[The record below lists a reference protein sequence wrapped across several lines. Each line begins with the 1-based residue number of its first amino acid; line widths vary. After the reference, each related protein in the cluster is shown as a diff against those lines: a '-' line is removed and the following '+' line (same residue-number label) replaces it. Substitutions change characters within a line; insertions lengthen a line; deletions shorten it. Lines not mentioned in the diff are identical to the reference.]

1 MPEAPQLQLSA
12 VLAEFARTLVGAFS
26 IQEVLDGFVNHV
38 ADVLPAD
45 GAGVLLFDPHAE
57 LRFVATTDDQI
68 LVIQHLQIELGEGPC
83 ILCYQSGEA
92 VAAGDLATE
101 PRFARFAARAVEAG
115 LGAVHS
121 FPLRLDG
128 VALGALDLYSR
139 EAQELN
145 AEEMAAG
152 QILADVAAAYVFN
165 AQARTD
171 ATASSAALRY
181 RAMHDPLTNLPNRML
196 FEDRLGQAL
205 TKSRRTGARIG
216 VLFLDVDRFKTINDT
231 FGHPVADR
239 LLIALGER
247 VTSALRPGDT
257 LARIAG
263 DEFLVLCEDIIDL
276 EHAEQIAAR
285 LLAALQAPF
294 ALPPS
299 SIFVTVSIG
308 IAVSANHGERA
319 ADLLV
324 HADSALYDAKRRG
337 GGRAA
342 SATRRARGRA
352 DRRISIERDLV
363 QAIEHDEL
371 RLEFQPIVDLA
382 TGRADHVEALL
393 RWTHPRLGEVPAPA
407 IVASAERTGL
417 VRELGA
423 WVVRHACEQQRRWRD
438 AQVAVRYMCVNV
450 AGSEF
455 TDPAYYDTIADI
467 CDATGVDP
475 GSLCLEITESVLI
488 DDVPGAMNA
497 FDGLKRIGV
506 QLALD
511 DFGTGYCSLS
521 YLKRFPVDMV
531 KIDQSFVAD
540 VGSQALDE
548 AIVTAVVTL
557 AHHVGICVVAEGVE
571 NPGQRDAIA
580 ALGCD
585 MAQGHHFGRP
595 LPAGDVA
602 AHLFA

>member
-1 MPEAPQLQLSA
+1 VDQLRLSA

-26 IQEVLDGFVNHV
+26 IQEILDRFVGRV

-45 GAGVLLFDPHAE
+45 GAGVLLFDDHADM
-57 LRFVATTDDQI
+57 RFVATTDEQI
-68 LVIQHLQIELGEGPC
+68 MVVQHLQIELGEGPC
-83 ILCYQSGEA
+83 LLCYRSGEA

-101 PRFARFAARAVEAG
+101 QRFPHFAARAIEAG

-128 VALGALDLYSR
+128 RALGALDLYSR
-139 EAQELN
+139 EAQALTD
-145 AEEMAAG
+145 EEMTAG

-165 AQARTD
+165 AQARAD
-171 ATASSAALRY
+171 ATASAAALRY
-181 RAMHDPLTNLPNRML
+181 RAMHDALTNLPNRML

-216 VLFLDVDRFKTINDT
+216 VLFLDVDRFKAINDT
-231 FGHPVADR
+231 FGHPVGDR
-239 LLIALGER
+239 LLIALGDR

-263 DEFLVLCEDIIDL
+263 DEFLVLCEDITDL

-294 ALPPS
+294 ALPPN
-299 SIFVTVSIG
+299 SIFTTISIG

-324 HADSALYDAKRRG
+324 HADSALYEAKRRG

-342 SATRRARGRA
+342 SATRRARDRA
-352 DRRISIERDLV
+352 DR
-363 QAIEHDEL
+363 
-371 RLEFQPIVDLA
+371 
-382 TGRADHVEALL
+382 
-393 RWTHPRLGEVPAPA
+393 RLGEVPAPA

-438 AQVAVRYMCVNV
+438 AQVAVRCMCVNV

-467 CDATGVDP
+467 CDATDVDP

-540 VGSQALDE
+540 VGSQGLDE

-571 NPGQRDAIA
+571 NRGQRQAIA

-585 MAQGHHFGRP
+585 MAQGYHFGRP